1 MNRRQLA
8 FVIIFN
14 ALISLVIA
22 LSVVWVVE
30 SRRPDPELLASSM
43 TPAAALVAA
52 DLPTPAATPVPAD
65 GATGDSSAVAVTPEA
80 AAPAA
85 APTSNAAETGV
96 YEVQSGDSLS
106 AIATRLG
113 VSVAA
118 IMQANGLE
126 NADFVFV
133 GQRLLIP
140 PAGSAA
146 AATAAAPAPTTVAVT
161 GGMKI
166 TAVDAVGTLDDEVVS
181 LVNESDVA
189 FNLQGWRVEREGGI
203 SYTFDNLPLFPGGGV
218 LLYTKT
224 GDDTSTTR
232 YWNQGS
238 AVWQAGSVARLLDA
252 TGKEVARFPLP

>member
-1 MNRRQLA
+1 
-8 FVIIFN
+8 
-14 ALISLVIA
+14 
-22 LSVVWVVE
+22 VVWVVE
-30 SRRPDPELLASSM
+30 SRRPDPELLASSI

-52 DLPTPAATPVPAD
+52 NLPTPAATPAPAD
-65 GATGDSSAVAVTPEA
+65 GATGDSSAAATPET
-80 AAPAA
+80 AAPPA

-118 IMQANGLE
+118 IMQANELE

-140 PAGSAA
+140 PAGSVAA
-146 AATAAAPAPTTVAVT
+146 ETAATPAPTTAAIT

-166 TAVDAVGTLDDEVVS
+166 TAVDAAGTLDDEVVS

-232 YWNQGS
+232 YWNQES